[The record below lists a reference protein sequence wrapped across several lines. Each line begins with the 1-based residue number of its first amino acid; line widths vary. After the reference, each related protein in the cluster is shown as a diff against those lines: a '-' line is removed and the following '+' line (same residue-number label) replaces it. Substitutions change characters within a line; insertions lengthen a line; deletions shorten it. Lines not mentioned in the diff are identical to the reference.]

1 MQLND
6 TETEGDGEKSLRN
19 WKLLMFYFR
28 AQPRGMKYAFEAMHF
43 ITFVIGPLQWTHGTS
58 YSSWSVCEPQRWA
71 GQRFVWCQ

>member
-1 MQLND
+1 MNYVLQVMQRRLLLMQLND

-43 ITFVIGPLQWTHGTS
+43 ITFVIGLLQ
-58 YSSWSVCEPQRWA
+58 
-71 GQRFVWCQ
+71 

>member
-19 WKLLMFYFR
+19 WKLLMFYCS

-43 ITFVIGPLQWTHGTS
+43 ITFVIYSEHVAHHILHG
-58 YSSWSVCEPQRWA
+58 Q
-71 GQRFVWCQ
+71 FVNPKGGEGNDLCGANDL

>member
-43 ITFVIGPLQWTHGTS
+43 ITFIIGPLQ
-58 YSSWSVCEPQRWA
+58 
-71 GQRFVWCQ
+71 